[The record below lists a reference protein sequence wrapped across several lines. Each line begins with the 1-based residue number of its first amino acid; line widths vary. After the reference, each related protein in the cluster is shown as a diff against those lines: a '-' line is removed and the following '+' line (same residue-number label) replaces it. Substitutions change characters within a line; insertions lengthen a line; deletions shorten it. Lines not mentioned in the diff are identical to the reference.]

1 MAYRGLAQMNEWL
14 TWHLDAR
21 TGPKR
26 ILALDGGGV
35 RGLITLGI
43 LKRIEDTLK
52 ARLPNPEAFRL
63 AHYFDLIA
71 GTSTGSIIA
80 TALALGWTVDE
91 VKKLYDDVCPKAF
104 QIKGWTRG
112 LLGPIYSANAIE
124 APLQAALA
132 NEQLQSDKLLTGL
145 MICSKRFDTGSPWV
159 LTNNPKSKF
168 WESEDKSHKPNKE
181 YELWRL
187 VRSSTAAPLYFEPVE
202 VTITEAGGVYKEQKG
217 IFIDGAVGGF
227 NNPSLQALKVATLPS
242 YRFNWRS
249 GAENLHIVSIG
260 TGWWRMRQDVTRLSK
275 FWNWQKASAA
285 LSAMIQDTVL
295 HNITA
300 MQAISSPRKPWIINS
315 EIGDMRGERVTDK
328 DVVSYQRYDA
338 YLEIANICHVL
349 GIADPSD
356 RKTQALVSALRELG
370 NTNPE
375 NLQQLYA
382 LGYDVGKTTK
392 PGVDGI
398 EAEDF
403 PAVFDPPF
411 MQRSA

>member
-1 MAYRGLAQMNEWL
+1 MNEWL

-91 VKKLYDDVCPKAF
+91 VKKLYDEVCPEAF

-112 LLGPIYSANAIE
+112 LLGPIYSANAVE
-124 APLQAALA
+124 RPLKSALQS
-132 NEQLQSDKLLTGL
+132 EQLQSDKLLTGL

-159 LTNNPKSKF
+159 LTNNPKSKY
-168 WESEDKSHKPNKE
+168 WDSDDKSHKPNKE

-187 VRSSTAAPLYFEPVE
+187 VRASTAAPLYFEPVE
-202 VTITEAGGVYKEQKG
+202 VTITEGGGIYQEQKG
-217 IFIDGAVGGF
+217 VFIDGAVGGF

-242 YRFNWRS
+242 YGFNWRS
-249 GAENLHIVSIG
+249 GSDNLFILSLG
-260 TGWWRMRQDVTRLSK
+260 TGWWRMRQDVTKLSK

-295 HNITA
+295 HSITA
-300 MQAISSPRKPWIINS
+300 MQAISTPRKPWAINS
-315 EIGDMRGERVTDK
+315 EIGDMRGEHVTEK
-328 DVVSYQRYDA
+328 DVICYQRFDA
-338 YLEIANICHVL
+338 DLETANICRVL
-349 GIADPSD
+349 GIADPSEK
-356 RKTQALVSALRELG
+356 KTQTLVSSLRELG
-370 NTNPE
+370 NTDPA
-375 NLQQLYA
+375 NLRHLYA
-382 LGYDVGKTTK
+382 LGYDVGKVTK
-392 PGVDGI
+392 PGVNGI
-398 EAEDF
+398 EPEDF
-403 PAVFDPPF
+403 PAAFDPPF

>member
-1 MAYRGLAQMNEWL
+1 MNEWL

-91 VKKLYDDVCPKAF
+91 VKKLYDEVCPIAF
-104 QIKGWTRG
+104 KVRARG
-112 LLGPIYSANAIE
+112 FFKPVFDAATIEKRLKEVLGA
-124 APLQAALA
+124 
-132 NEQLQSDKLLTGL
+132 EQLQSDKLLTGL
-145 MICSKRFDTGSPWV
+145 MICAKRIDTGSPWV
-159 LTNNPKSKF
+159 LTNNPASKY
-168 WESEDKSHKPNKE
+168 WASDDKSHKPNKE
-181 YELWRL
+181 YELWMLIRA
-187 VRSSTAAPLYFEPVE
+187 SAAAPLYFEPIE
-202 VTITEAGGVYKEQKG
+202 VTITEKGKVYNEQKG
-217 IFIDGAVGGF
+217 LFIDGAVGGF

-242 YRFNWRS
+242 YGFNWPTGRD
-249 GAENLHIVSIG
+249 NLYIVSIG
-260 TGWWRMRQDVTRLSK
+260 TGWWRARRDVKHLNSL
-275 FWNWQKASAA
+275 WNWQKATEA
-285 LSAMIQDTVL
+285 LAAMIQDTVL

-300 MQAISSPRKPWIINS
+300 MQAISSPRKPWYINS
-315 EIGDMRGERVTDK
+315 EIGDMRGERVVKEDIL
-328 DVVSYQRYDA
+328 SYQRYDA
-338 YLEIANICHVL
+338 MLEPDNICRVCN
-349 GIADPSD
+349 ISDPASG
-356 RKTQALVSALRELG
+356 QARTLVDALRQIG
-370 NTNPE
+370 NTDPH
-375 NLQQLYA
+375 NLKSLHT
-382 LGYDVGKTTK
+382 LGYAVGKVTK
-392 PGVDGI
+392 PGIDGI

-411 MQRSA
+411 MQRTA

>member
-1 MAYRGLAQMNEWL
+1 MNEWL

-91 VKKLYDDVCPKAF
+91 IKALYDEIAPKAF
-104 QIKGWTRG
+104 EVKAGGIWKAFRPVYDATILEKKLKEILRD
-112 LLGPIYSANAIE
+112 
-124 APLQAALA
+124 
-132 NEQLQSDKLLTGL
+132 EQLQSDKLLTGL
-145 MICSKRFDTGSPWV
+145 MICSKRIDTGSPWV
-159 LTNNPKSKF
+159 LTNNPKSKY
-168 WESEDKSHKPNKE
+168 WDSPDKSYKSNKE
-181 YELWRL
+181 YDLWML
-187 VRSSTAAPLYFEPVE
+187 VRASAAAPLYFDPIE
-202 VTITEAGGVYKEQKG
+202 VTITEGGGVYHEQKG
-217 IFIDGAVGGF
+217 LFIDGAVGGF

-242 YRFNWRS
+242 YGFTWPTGRD
-249 GAENLHIVSIG
+249 NLYIVSIG
-260 TGWWRMRQDVTRLSK
+260 TGWWRARRDVKHLNK
-275 FWNWQKASAA
+275 LWNWQRATEA
-285 LSAMIQDTVL
+285 LAAMIQDTVL

-300 MQAISSPRKPWIINS
+300 MQAISSPRKPWHING
-315 EIGDMRGERVTDK
+315 EIGDMRGERVIHEE
-328 DVVSYQRYDA
+328 VLSYQRYDA
-338 YLEIANICHVL
+338 YLEADNICRVCNV
-349 GIADPSD
+349 ADPAGGEA
-356 RKTQALVSALRELG
+356 KTLVEALRQLG
-370 NTNPE
+370 NTNPH
-375 NLQQLYA
+375 NLKSLHTIGYA
-382 LGYDVGKTTK
+382 VGKVTK